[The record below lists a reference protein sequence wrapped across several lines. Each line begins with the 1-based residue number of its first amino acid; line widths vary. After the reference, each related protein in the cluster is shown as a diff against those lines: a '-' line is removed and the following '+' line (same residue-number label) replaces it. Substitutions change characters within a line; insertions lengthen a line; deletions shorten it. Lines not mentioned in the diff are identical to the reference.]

1 MVGRQPVQLAGSL
14 NSRNRR
20 RGMGHSRGIL
30 RECGSGP
37 YLALSLGKHGI
48 LECSGQLWRRCRAR
62 ENLGFLG
69 AEDLL
74 DSAIRHDM
82 FLVLFLGFLSR
93 WVRIAPQ
100 QKERGCHSGF
110 HEPT

>member
-1 MVGRQPVQLAGSL
+1 MAYLESAAQVLIWLYHLENTGSS
-14 NSRNRR
+14 NVR
-20 RGMGHSRGIL
+20 
-30 RECGSGP
+30 
-37 YLALSLGKHGI
+37 
-48 LECSGQLWRRCRAR
+48 GQLWRRYRAR

-93 WVRIAPQ
+93 RVRIAPQ